1 VSIRGKMVGFAGR
14 RPLRYLLGLPGLLV
28 AALLVACGAPGSAE
42 VSTPA
47 AGSSPVATAQLTVF
61 AAASLT
67 DAFND
72 LGQSFATT
80 PAGARVRFSY
90 AGSPTL
96 RTQLAQGA
104 RADLFA
110 SADEPNMQGAQQD
123 GTIASTPKIFVSN
136 RLVVI
141 VPRRNPAGITTLPDL
156 GRSGVKLVL
165 AAANVP
171 VGNYA
176 RQSLTKMG
184 GDPSFGAGFTQQ
196 ALANVV
202 SDETDVKQVVA
213 KVQLGEADAGIV
225 YSSDVT
231 AAVRPQVTVIAIP
244 DPYNVV
250 ARYPIAVVEGSA
262 NPTAAQAFI
271 DYVLSPTGQATLE
284 HYGFIPVAP
293 TGAPRG

>member
-1 VSIRGKMVGFAGR
+1 MGWQRNAVESVGR
-14 RPLRYLLGLPGLLV
+14 RALRYLPGLLLT
-28 AALLVACGAPGSAE
+28 ALLVACGAPGLAE
-42 VSTPA
+42 GSTPA
-47 AGSSPVATAQLTVF
+47 TGSPPPATGRLTVF

-72 LGQSFATT
+72 LGKSFAAT
-80 PAGARVRFSY
+80 PSGAQVRFSY

-123 GTIASTPKIFVSN
+123 GTIASAPTIFVSN

-141 VPRRNPAGITTLPDL
+141 VPKSNPAGITTLQDL
-156 GRSGVKLVL
+156 GRPGVKLVL
-165 AAANVP
+165 AAPNVP

-176 RQSLTKMG
+176 RQSLTRMG
-184 GDPSFGAGFTQQ
+184 GDPSFGAGFTQH

-202 SDETDVKQVVA
+202 SNETDVKQVVA

-231 AAVRPQVTVIAIP
+231 VAVRPQVTVIAIP
-244 DPYNVV
+244 DQYNVV
-250 ARYPIAVVEGSA
+250 ARYPIAVVKGSG
-262 NPTAAQAFI
+262 NPAAARAFI
-271 DYVLSPTGQATLE
+271 DYLLSPVGQATLE
-284 HYGFIPVAP
+284 RYGFIPVAP